1 MIGEM
6 PGKSCAL
13 PLPEFYAEFARLYQ
27 SAIPL
32 KYSLRTLG
40 KYGLR
45 GALNQL
51 KLVRPVLNTI
61 REGYLDH

>member
-27 SAIPL
+27 NAIPL
-32 KYSLRTLG
+32 KYGLRTLG
-40 KYGLR
+40 KYGIR
-45 GALNQL
+45 GGLNRL
-51 KLVRPVLNTI
+51 KLVGPVLTAI